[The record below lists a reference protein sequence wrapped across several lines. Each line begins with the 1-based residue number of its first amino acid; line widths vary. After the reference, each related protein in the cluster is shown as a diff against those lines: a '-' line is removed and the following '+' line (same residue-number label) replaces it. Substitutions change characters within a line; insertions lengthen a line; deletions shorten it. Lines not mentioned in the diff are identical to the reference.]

1 MMFACSKT
9 PAPNFRGD
17 LKISDQNNWGGPEQN
32 IKFDGGR
39 GGGVEELNLR
49 WDLRL
54 KFYRGPMNPND
65 GMVMLKDILLC

>member
-17 LKISDQNNWGGPEQN
+17 LKISDQNNWGDQSKTLN
-32 IKFDGGR
+32 LM